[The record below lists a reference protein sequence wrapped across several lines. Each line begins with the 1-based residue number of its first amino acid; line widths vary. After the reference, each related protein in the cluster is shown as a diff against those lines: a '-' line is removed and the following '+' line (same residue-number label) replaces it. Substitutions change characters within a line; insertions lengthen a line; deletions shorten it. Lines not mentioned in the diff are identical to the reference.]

1 MFEENF
7 QLKVKWKF
15 LENKIQ
21 ENLTTNFKIEKYE
34 IACDRWS
41 ADLYNTST
49 KRFCEYFH
57 DMKGEKE
64 TMKDYA

>member
-1 MFEENF
+1 MKLRVTGGL
-7 QLKVKWKF
+7 Q
-15 LENKIQ
+15 
-21 ENLTTNFKIEKYE
+21 TY
-34 IACDRWS
+34 
-41 ADLYNTST
+41 TST